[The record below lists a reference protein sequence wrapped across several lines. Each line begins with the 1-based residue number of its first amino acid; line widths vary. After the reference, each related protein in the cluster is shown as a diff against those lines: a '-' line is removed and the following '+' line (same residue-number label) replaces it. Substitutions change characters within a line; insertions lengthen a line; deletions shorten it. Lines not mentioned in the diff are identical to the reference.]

1 MEKFESWAMVELYG
15 HQRIVGKVS
24 EATIGGCAF
33 VRVDVPEIGEKKAFT
48 RFFGN
53 GAIYSLNPVSE
64 EIAQELL
71 KTCRNEPVKP
81 YEIPG
86 HSRFLEAHEIPED
99 PDTNGYHG
107 E

>member
-33 VRVDVPEIGEKKAFT
+33 IRVDVPDVGDKNGFT

-71 KTCRNEPVKP
+71 KTCRNEPVKA
-81 YEIPG
+81 YEISAP
-86 HSRFLEAHEIPED
+86 SRFIEG
-99 PDTNGYHG
+99 PDDGDNADTFHG